1 MPVSDQNLT
10 EALVTNQTQFTN
22 ILTAVENGILTIT
35 VNRPDKLNALN
46 HLTIEEIGKAVSN
59 GVNDSTVV
67 GIIITGAGE
76 KAFVAGADISEFA
89 KYGPEE
95 GKKLASHGQGV
106 FRSIELSPKPVI
118 AAVNGFAL
126 GGGCEMAMS
135 CHMRVAGENAK
146 FGQPEVGLGL
156 IPGYG
161 GTQRMVQLI
170 GKGKA
175 MELMMTGNMIDAET
189 ALRLGLVNYVT
200 PRASLMEKCKELI
213 NKIASMSPAG
223 VAGIVKC
230 VDAYF
235 TPGLDGFNFEVEE
248 FGKCFTKDDVKEGVA
263 AFLEKRKANF
273 KR

>member
-1 MPVSDQNLT
+1 MNKT
-10 EALVTNQTQFTN
+10 EIKNAGSETTNSFQN
-22 ILTAVENGILTIT
+22 ILAEVENGILKIT

-46 HLTIEEIGKAVSN
+46 HLTIQEIGMAVES
-59 GVNDSTVV
+59 GAKDSSVV
-67 GIIITGAGE
+67 GIIITGMGD

-89 KYGPEE
+89 SFSPEE
-95 GKKLASHGQGV
+95 GKKLSADGQKV
-106 FRSIELSPKPVI
+106 FRSIELCPKPVI

-126 GGGCEMAMS
+126 GGGCELAMS
-135 CHMRVAGENAK
+135 CHMRIASDNAK
-146 FGQPEVGLGL
+146 FGQPEVKLGL

-175 MELMMTGNMIDAET
+175 MELLMTSDMIDAAT
-189 ALRLGLVNYVT
+189 AHQLGLVNDVT
-200 PRASLMEKCKELI
+200 TRELLIEKCKTII
-213 NKIASMSPAG
+213 NKIAAVSPVA

-230 VDAYF
+230 VDAYYA
-235 TPGLDGFNFEVEE
+235 PGVDGFNLEAEE
-248 FGKCFTKDDVKEGVA
+248 FGRCFAKDDVKEGVA